1 MTDKYYLRLARASD
15 LKDRGERIFYRIFE
29 ILPGLFSCITII
41 SAIVFSYF
49 KPVWVAFFALIL
61 VVHWLF
67 RAIYFSF
74 HLKVSYA
81 RMKKVEKINWMQ
93 KLENL
98 QKMPDELPAKDWK
111 DIYHLIVLPMYK
123 EPYEVVRGSIQALLN
138 TDYPKEKFIVIL
150 AQEERGGEEVKETGE
165 RIEQEFGNKFFK
177 FINTTHPFGLPGEIA
192 AKSSNE
198 VWASRKA
205 KNLVDEIGIAYKNI
219 LFTSFDI
226 DSVAS
231 KQYFSI
237 LTYHYLTTKKPL
249 RTSFQPIPLFLNNIW
264 QAPALSRLFSFSTS
278 FWHITNQEREEKL
291 ITFSSHSMPFKA
303 LVDIG
308 FKQPDVVSDDSRI
321 FWQCLLF
328 YDGDYRVESLHC
340 SISMDA
346 NVGKSFFRTLAN
358 MYKQQRRWAYGVAEV
373 PYFIFGFWKN
383 KKISL
388 KKKLSLGLE
397 VIEGHWNWACAPILL
412 AILGWLP
419 TVLGSAEFNQTIF
432 SYNLPRY
439 IGRLLTFAM
448 LGLFGYMYYTFY
460 LLPPKDD
467 SRKAKTKVLIAC
479 AQWVLFPITMVFFVA
494 APALDAQIRLSLGKY
509 MGFWPTPKH
518 R

>member
-1 MTDKYYLRLARASD
+1 MTDKYYLRLARAGD
-15 LKDRGERIFYRIFE
+15 LKNKRERAFYRLLE
-29 ILPGLFSCITII
+29 ILPGLLSCSTII
-41 SAIVFSYF
+41 AAIVFSYF
-49 KPVWVAFFALIL
+49 KPAWVAFFALIL
-61 VVHWLF
+61 VAHWLF
-67 RAIYFSF
+67 RATYFSF
-74 HLKVSYA
+74 YLRASYR

-98 QKMPDELPAKDWK
+98 QRVPDELPAKNWK
-111 DIYHLIVLPMYK
+111 DIYHVVVLPMYK
-123 EPYEVVRGSIQALLN
+123 EPYGVVKDSMQALLN

-150 AQEERGGEEVKETGE
+150 AQEERGGQEIKEMGE
-165 RIEQEFGNKFFK
+165 KIEQEFGDKFFK
-177 FINTTHPFGLPGEIA
+177 FIVTTHPFGLPGEIA

-198 VWASRKA
+198 AWASRKA
-205 KNLVDEIGIAYKNI
+205 KKLTDELGIAYENVI
-219 LFTSFDI
+219 FTSFDI

-264 QAPALSRLFSFSTS
+264 QVPALSRLFSFSTS
-278 FWHITNQEREEKL
+278 FWHITNQQREHKL

-303 LVDIG
+303 LVEVG

-328 YDGDYRVESLHC
+328 YNGDYRVESLYC

-346 NVGKSFFRTLAN
+346 NVGKTFFGTLAN
-358 MYKQQRRWAYGVAEV
+358 MYKQQRRWAWGVSEI
-373 PYFIFGFWKN
+373 PYFVFGFWKD
-383 KKISL
+383 KKITL
-388 KKKLSLGLE
+388 KKKLSLGIE

-419 TVLGSAEFNQTIF
+419 TVLGSDEFNQTIF

-467 SRKAKTKVLIAC
+467 SKKGKIKVLIAC
-479 AQWVLFPITMVFFVA
+479 AQWIFFPITMVFFVA
-494 APALDAQIRLSLGKY
+494 APALDAQLRLAFGKY